1 MKDGAGVATASQTVG
16 PFFHL
21 GLQPPPAREADPDVT
36 LTLKVSDGDGQ
47 PVEDALIELWTAN
60 AFARMATG
68 GDGACECQIRRAPHI
83 NVCFFARGLLRQ
95 LHTRIYFATD
105 PALDVDPV
113 FALVPDARRQTL
125 LASPDPQLP
134 GRYIFHLRLQGS
146 QETVFFAV

>member
-1 MKDGAGVATASQTVG
+1 MTDGAGVATASQTVG
-16 PFFHL
+16 PFFHV
-21 GLQPPPAREADPDVT
+21 GLQPQPARQADPAVT

-47 PVEDALIELWTAN
+47 PVEDALIELWTSN

-68 GDGACECQIRRAPHI
+68 RDGTCVCQIGRAPHI

-105 PALDVDPV
+105 PALDLDPV

-125 LASPDPQLP
+125 LACPDPHSPD
-134 GRYIFHLRLQGS
+134 RWIFHLRLQGS
-146 QETVFFAV
+146 HETVFFDI